1 MNLHAKLYTI
11 NIKLANCAYRVTQCY
26 TSVNALAFLFSSIV
40 ERTCRFIILQPKSFD
55 TLFLLHSDF
64 HGFRNIYSRIIITC

>member
-40 ERTCRFIILQPKSFD
+40 ERTCRFIIYFNRKVLTRFFFFIQIFMA
-55 TLFLLHSDF
+55 LEIFILVLL
-64 HGFRNIYSRIIITC
+64 